1 MQNGSCFN
9 KRHSVV
15 SQNNSFLYLYG
26 HQARRQYKVVEK
38 TMIATGTYN
47 TLKVTTQ
54 NSDGL
59 RLSDGETEI
68 LLPSAEVPPEV
79 AIHDDIRVFV
89 FVNKAGETVATTRQA
104 LAEVG
109 DFAFLN
115 VVAASEAGA
124 FLDLGI
130 DKDVFVPNKEQR
142 WPMRKGEGYV
152 VFLYLDEQSHRMLA
166 SSKLRRFIEEED
178 VDLEIG
184 DEVDLLIAE
193 ETDLGFNAIID
204 NRYIGLLYH
213 NELFTDLAVGDR
225 RKGWVKNITV
235 AGKIDLSLQP
245 QGFGHVLDTKK
256 MLLRTL
262 VDEGGRIALGDKSN
276 PEEIYDR
283 FQISKKAFKKAIGGL
298 YKEKRITLADYEIKL
313 VMTES

>member
-1 MQNGSCFN
+1 
-9 KRHSVV
+9 
-15 SQNNSFLYLYG
+15 
-26 HQARRQYKVVEK
+26 
-38 TMIATGTYN
+38 MIATGTYN
-47 TLKVTTQ
+47 TLKIAAQ

-59 RLSDGETEI
+59 SLTDGETEI
-68 LLPSAEVPPEV
+68 LLPSAEVPHEV
-79 AIHDDIRVFV
+79 VIGEDIRVFV
-89 FVNKAGETVATTRQA
+89 FVNKAGQTVATTKPV

-109 DFAFLN
+109 EFAFLN

-130 DKDVFVPNKEQR
+130 DKDIFVPTKEQR
-142 WPMRKGEGYV
+142 WPMRKGEGHVVYLYV
-152 VFLYLDEQSHRMLA
+152 DEQTQRMLA

-184 DEVDLLIAE
+184 DEVDLLITE

-213 NELFTDLAVGDR
+213 NELFANLAVGDKH
-225 RKGWVKNITV
+225 KGWVKNITI

-245 QGFGHVLDTKK
+245 QGFAHVLDTKE

-262 VDEGGRIALGDKSN
+262 VDEGGSIALGDKSN

-298 YKEKRITLADYEIKL
+298 YKEQRITLADHEIKL
-313 VMTES
+313 ITNE